1 MGNAIYL
8 ILIALKNLV
17 TWVTDDRRSTRRVN
31 DFLVV
36 SRAFI
41 SFSGNFTAASSC
53 STLPALYFGVIR
65 TLLAPGETFN

>member
-1 MGNAIYL
+1 MGNEIYL
-8 ILIALKNLV
+8 ILIAVKILV
-17 TWVTDDRRSTRRVN
+17 TWVTDDRRSTQRVN

-53 STLPALYFGVIR
+53 STLPDLYFGVIC